1 VKIPGDPA
9 ENNNQTD
16 PHAKKLIFQP
26 SVRAQWY
33 ARLASPPIL
42 ITLLILAFGAGLL
55 AAHLLPWSLVHYPA
69 PADSHALSPLNPLTP
84 TPLQPSPTPLPTPT
98 ATAPD
103 AGDTLETL
111 YIEIAPADMAQ
122 IKVKREEALRL
133 GILLATGGDYVP
145 ATVRVGRGGDEAPVE
160 LRLKGDWTDH
170 FAHEKWSFRVRTL
183 GENYVFGMRVFSL
196 QDPSTRAFLNEW
208 AFLQNLR
215 LEDVLIVRYRFVHVV
230 LNGEYKGIY
239 AVEEGFSKE
248 LFEAQERRE
257 GLIIRYDEDLVW
269 EYRAFYD
276 DQLIPRGV
284 NEFYII
290 DEFQSGRINAD
301 PTLSAQRDIAVGLL
315 RALWTGERDGAAVF
329 DMETMG
335 RFLALSDLWRA
346 HHALIWHNL
355 RYYYNPVTARLEPVA
370 FDCQPLASTS
380 PTEGIGLPQDAFY
393 YDPHLQA
400 AYVRELERIAQPGYI
415 EQLEAQ
421 IGPEFDALYAALT
434 PEFGSE
440 VLAPPW
446 DVLRARQ
453 ELIRQMLNPYQTVYA
468 YAQRGEWQMT
478 VDVGNLLDLPVEII
492 GIEVDGAMLPARS
505 EWVVPESSDLVAPSS
520 GALVLRPLD
529 PQATYMPY
537 VHLRTPYPAIVPT
550 DTLNI
555 PEINIVTRLWGLTTT
570 HTQTVLPGYSS
581 PLAQGPLPTL
591 PTVEEALAQHPYLQP
606 VAGQDTLHIASGT
619 WDVNGNLVLP
629 AGFGLRLDPGVT
641 LRFGRD
647 NYLLASGPLDFQ
659 GTDDAP
665 ILLQPIADRWSGVTV
680 LEAGAPSAWNYVT
693 VESAA
698 AADQDGWTL
707 TGGVTFYESPIRLEH
722 CRILDSQAED
732 GINVIR
738 AEFAFIRS
746 EFGPA
751 ISDAFDADFSWGT
764 VEECVF
770 HDTGGD
776 GIDVSGS
783 DVQVRGVRLLDIGDK
798 GISVGEGSQ
807 LTAQDVYLENVTLGM
822 ASKDLSQATLTDA
835 TIIGARVAGLAAY
848 IKKPQYGP
856 ATLTAS
862 HVTFVDIPPEQY
874 ALVQTG
880 SWIDLDGIRIWGTD
894 VDVEALYQK

>member
-1 VKIPGDPA
+1 VKIPSAPV
-9 ENNNQTD
+9 ENRSRADQSG
-16 PHAKKLIFQP
+16 KKLVFQS
-26 SVRAQWY
+26 SVRSQRY
-33 ARLASPPIL
+33 ARLVSPLIL

-55 AAHLLPWSLVHYPA
+55 AANLLPLSPVLPSA
-69 PADSHALSPLNPLTP
+69 SSPLNPPHP

-98 ATAPD
+98 ATALD
-103 AGDTLETL
+103 TGDTLETL
-111 YIEIAPADMAQ
+111 YIEITPADMAQ
-122 IKVKREEALRL
+122 IEVKREEALRL

-145 ATVRVGRGGDEAPVE
+145 ATVRVGHSESEVPVE

-170 FAHEKWSFRVRTL
+170 FASEKWSFRVRTL

-215 LEDVLIVRYRFVHVV
+215 LEDVLIVRYRFVRVV

-301 PTLSAQRDIAVGLL
+301 PTISAQRDIAVGLL
-315 RALWTGERDGAAVF
+315 RALWTGERDGADVF
-329 DMETMG
+329 DLEAMG

-346 HHALIWHNL
+346 HHALVWHNL

-370 FDCQPLASTS
+370 FDCHPLASTD
-380 PTEGIGLPQDAFY
+380 PTEGTGLPQDAFY
-393 YDPHLQA
+393 RDPHLQA
-400 AYVRELERIAQPGYI
+400 AYVRELERVTQPGYI

-421 IGPEFDALYAALT
+421 IGPEFDALYAALV
-434 PEFGSE
+434 PEFGPQ
-440 VLAPPW
+440 VLARPW
-446 DVLRARQ
+446 DVLRTRQ
-453 ELIRQMLNPYQTVYA
+453 ELIRQMLHPYQTTYA
-468 YAQRGEWQMT
+468 YVHRPSEKNELQT
-478 VDVGNLLDLPVEII
+478 NLHIDVGNLLDLPVEIV
-492 GIEVDGAMLPARS
+492 GIEVGGAMSPARS
-505 EWVVPESSDLVAPSS
+505 EWVVPESGDLVVPSPN
-520 GALVLRPLD
+520 ALVLRPLD
-529 PQATYMPY
+529 PLATYMPY
-537 VHLRTPYPAIVPT
+537 VHLRIPYPAIVPT

-581 PLAQGPLPTL
+581 PLAQGPLPTP

-606 VAGQDTLHIASGT
+606 VAGQDTLRVAGGMWEI
-619 WDVNGNLVLP
+619 NGNLVLP
-629 AGFGLRLDPGVT
+629 AGFGLRLDPGTT

-665 ILLQPIADRWSGVTV
+665 ILLQPIADQWSGVIV
-680 LEAGAPSAWNYVT
+680 LESGAPSAWNYVT

-698 AADQDGWTL
+698 AVDQDGWTL

-738 AEFAFIRS
+738 AEFTFVQS
-746 EFGPA
+746 EFGPTA
-751 ISDAFDADFSWGT
+751 SDAFDADFGQGL
-764 VEECVF
+764 VEQCVF
-770 HDTGGD
+770 HDTSGD

-783 DVQVRGVRLLDIGDK
+783 DVQVRNVRMLNIGDK
-798 GISVGEGSQ
+798 GISVGEASR

-822 ASKDLSQATLTDA
+822 ASKDLSHATLTDA
-835 TIIGARVAGLAAY
+835 TIISARVAGLAAY

-862 HVTFVDIPPEQY
+862 NITFVDIPPEQY
-874 ALVQTG
+874 TLVQTG
-880 SWIDLDGIRIWGTD
+880 SWIDLDGRRIWGID
-894 VDVEALYQK
+894 VDVEALYPK